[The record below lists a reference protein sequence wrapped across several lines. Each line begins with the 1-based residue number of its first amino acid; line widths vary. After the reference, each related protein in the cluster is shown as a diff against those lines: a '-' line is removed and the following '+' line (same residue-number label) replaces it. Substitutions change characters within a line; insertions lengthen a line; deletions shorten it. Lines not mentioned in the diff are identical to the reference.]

1 MKVLKIGIYAVAM
14 LGLAALPAV
23 LSAGQDQM
31 TAKQMEDLV
40 AKASTPA
47 DHTQLSKHFLE
58 MAAKYKADAETHG
71 GMAARYRR
79 NPGPP
84 RRTGGDPAIHCDLIA
99 RRAREAATSATELAK
114 HHEHMAAGAPKTDSM
129 APMTHGAMPMAEP
142 RFPDLLV
149 AAKVQELIATAKTS
163 ADHMQLGKHF
173 AAEAAR
179 YTADANRHAAMA
191 AGYRGANQRGNLEA
205 AASHCDRLVQQIRDA
220 ATAAREL
227 GKYHEG
233 LAAETTK

>member
-1 MKVLKIGIYAVAM
+1 MKMPRIGLYAI
-14 LGLAALPAV
+14 AALALSTLPSV
-23 LSAGQDQM
+23 LSAGQEHL
-31 TAKQMEDLV
+31 TTKQMEELV

-58 MAAKYKADAETHG
+58 MAAKYQADAEAHV
-71 GMAARYRR
+71 GMAARYRG

-84 RRTGGDPAIHCDLIA
+84 RRTGGDPAIHCDLIV

-114 HHEHMAAGAPKTDSM
+114 HHEHMAAEAPKTDSK
-129 APMTHGAMPMAEP
+129 APMSHAAMPMAEP
-142 RFPDLLV
+142 RFPDLLP
-149 AAKVQELIATAKTS
+149 AKQVQELIATAKTP
-163 ADHMQLGKHF
+163 ADHMKLGKHF

-205 AASHCDRLVQQIRDA
+205 AASHCDRLAQQIRDA
-220 ATAAREL
+220 ATAAREM

-233 LAAETTK
+233 LAAETAK